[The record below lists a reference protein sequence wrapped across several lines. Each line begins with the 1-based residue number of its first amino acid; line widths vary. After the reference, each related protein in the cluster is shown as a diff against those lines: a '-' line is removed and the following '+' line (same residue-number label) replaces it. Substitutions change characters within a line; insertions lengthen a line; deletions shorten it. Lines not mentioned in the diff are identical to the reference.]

1 MTDYP
6 ALILVADE
14 HSARFFVRPSR
25 TDAIVEKPDYAETAD
40 LLTHGEHLPCRTIR
54 TAGRLRVKPRSIRDQ
69 EELEIFLN
77 RVADRANE
85 AAVTEGIKGVAIV
98 APPPVMNGLRDFI
111 ASKTR
116 ERIVFETCH
125 GMTHSSLAEIDAA
138 MNRANV

>member
-14 HSARFFVRPSR
+14 HSARFFIRPSR
-25 TDAIVEKPDYAETAD
+25 MAAIVEKPDYAETAD
-40 LLTHGEHLPCRTIR
+40 LLAHGEHLPCSTIR
-54 TAGRLRVKPRSIRDQ
+54 TEGRLRVKPRSIRDQ
-69 EELEIFLN
+69 EELAIFLH
-77 RVADRANE
+77 RVAERANE

-98 APPPVMNGLRDFI
+98 APPPVMNSLRDFI

-125 GMTHSSLAEIDAA
+125 GMAHSSLVEIDAA
-138 MNRANV
+138 MHRANV